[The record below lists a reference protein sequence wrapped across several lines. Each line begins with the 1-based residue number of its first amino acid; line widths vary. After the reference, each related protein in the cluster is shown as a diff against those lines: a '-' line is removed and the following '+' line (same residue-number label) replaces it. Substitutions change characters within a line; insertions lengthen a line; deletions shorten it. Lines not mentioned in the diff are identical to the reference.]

1 MKFPPD
7 ALLTIDEVLKRVRE
21 NGKRTRFDRVMALLD
36 PTQEDARGKKSK
48 QSDAD
53 REPRER
59 SRG

>member
-7 ALLTIDEVLKRVRE
+7 ALLTIDEVLRRVRE
-21 NGKRTRFDRVMALLD
+21 NGKRTRFDRVIALLD
-36 PTQEDARGKKSK
+36 PTQEDTRGKKPK